1 MVLEGQVFVDMYF
14 SPFLSFFFSLI
25 WTLLVAM
32 HSRTPTSLWGP
43 FESSNFCSAMIQSFG
58 GPTLPAGTVT
68 LKKDKIFF
76 IQTVK
81 LHHFRYLI
89 TEQIV
94 VLHLISSLHTRMS
107 VMSLLIKKYGSGAG
121 FCCIIGVGIQQKVD
135 RFRGNCFY
143 E

>member
-1 MVLEGQVFVDMYF
+1 MKDKYLLICT
-14 SPFLSFFFSLI
+14 FLLFYIFFSLI
-25 WTLLVAM
+25 WTLLVAT

-58 GPTLPAGTVT
+58 GPTLLVGTVT
-68 LKKDKIFF
+68 LKKKRIFF

-94 VLHLISSLHTRMS
+94 VLHLISLHTRVS
-107 VMSLLIKKYGSGAG
+107 VMSLLIKKYCSGAG
-121 FCCIIGVGIQQKVD
+121 FCCIIGVRIQQKVD
-135 RFRGNCFY
+135 SFRGNCFY